1 MEHTRFLHANA
12 KDYATWWGETKQAII
27 SKYWTWST
35 DIDNIS
41 GKYKGGGINNKKHYQ
56 FEAILSEN
64 SLFYWSNMVKF
75 ISTKK
80 KIKV

>member
-1 MEHTRFLHANA
+1 MIKERTFYNEA
-12 KDYATWWGETKQAII
+12 KWNIQDSYTPTQRTMPLDEARLNQAIT

-64 SLFYWSNMVKF
+64 SLFY
-75 ISTKK
+75 
-80 KIKV
+80 